1 MDLRFVEPSTE
12 TQSNE
17 LIRYDLTQ
25 VPTNVG
31 DNVPEEL
38 KPGYK
43 PPPTPEPED
52 EIANLEYE
60 QELAKCIGE
69 SADFDKD
76 CDPN

>member
-12 TQSNE
+12 TAQSNE

-43 PPPTPEPED
+43 PPPTPEPEND
-52 EIANLEYE
+52 ELDLE
-60 QELAKCIGE
+60 ELTE
-69 SADFDKD
+69 SVL
-76 CDPN
+76 

>member
-12 TQSNE
+12 TAQSNE

-52 EIANLEYE
+52 DELDLEG
-60 QELAKCIGE
+60 LTE
-69 SADFDKD
+69 SVL
-76 CDPN
+76 